1 MPSSC
6 AGYGDGEGGERRWR
20 RGRSCGPR
28 VVWTDARWTSQR
40 ASARNARAHH
50 QPTKLPGAER
60 QSAPGLEE
68 REPEEVEH
76 PIHGGSTEGS
86 DREVQVE
93 DKPQA
98 TRHSRRHTN
107 RPSAFEGIA
116 HRIPRRRS
124 RRAGK
129 RRRATPR
136 EVHSDQT
143 KRAVPT
149 RDRRERL
156 AVSHK
161 LKIGKNVET
170 RVSRFSRASARVL
183 SLSTQTAAPCTYF
196 HRLKHSK
203 QCDPR
208 RSSRCYSRGDG
219 RRTRTRRT
227 STTLCSHSIYLRD
240 KHRRRDGDD
249 QGHHRASAVRRAG
262 TLVIL
267 RGEHGAGAHARAWR
281 AGRAGGTGGAPG
293 PGDREGHSVR
303 RGCGGAGGASGSRGS
318 GRSRSGRTCRG
329 RGGRGRRRETHLARK
344 KECGGDG
351 AFSDLAVQ
359 VTPPAPRRLVAQ
371 DRARVISPSGCAL
384 HRASRAEINRVGGSQ
399 PADPELAVT
408 IIPPALQGIVVQYRA
423 RVTIPRRHRLRRA
436 PAPPGPPPSPR
447 GWFYVVSPYPS
458 WPSYFLPQHFR
469 VSSSSIAHV

>member
-1 MPSSC
+1 MS
-6 AGYGDGEGGERRWR
+6 EGGGGGDRAVRAWPGRTRDGRARWR
-20 RGRSCGPR
+20 RRGTHERTISRRSFLAQNDSPR
-28 VVWTDARWTSQR
+28 RGS
-40 ASARNARAHH
+40 RNASPRGGTPDPRRIDRGIGSRSTGGGQATGNAP
-50 QPTKLPGAER
+50 QPTSH
-60 QSAPGLEE
+60 Q
-68 REPEEVEH
+68 
-76 PIHGGSTEGS
+76 
-86 DREVQVE
+86 
-93 DKPQA
+93 
-98 TRHSRRHTN
+98 

-170 RVSRFSRASARVL
+170 RVSALSRASARVL

-249 QGHHRASAVRRAG
+249 QGHHRASAVRRVG
-262 TLVIL
+262 TPSSSVVSTAPAPTP
-267 RGEHGAGAHARAWR
+267 EP
-281 AGRAGGTGGAPG
+281 GGPGGPEGPGAPG
-293 PGDREGHSVR
+293 PGGP
-303 RGCGGAGGASGSRGS
+303 GGPRSAGGAEGLGGLWVPGS

-351 AFSDLAVQ
+351 ASPTSPSR
-359 VTPPAPRRLVAQ
+359 VTPQHHV
-371 DRARVISPSGCAL
+371 DSP
-384 HRASRAEINRVGGSQ
+384 
-399 PADPELAVT
+399 
-408 IIPPALQGIVVQYRA
+408 
-423 RVTIPRRHRLRRA
+423 LRT
-436 PAPPGPPPSPR
+436 
-447 GWFYVVSPYPS
+447 
-458 WPSYFLPQHFR
+458 
-469 VSSSSIAHV
+469 AHV